1 MKLFRLSGLIMNEKE
16 IPNLKNQITN
26 NFQKLMNLKSN
37 GFSLSFVWILKS
49 DYWDLFD
56 FWNLLFGISFQ
67 NSHLIT
73 KR

>member
-26 NFQKLMNLKSN
+26 NYQKSINPSSKHFIISFDWNLNS
-37 GFSLSFVWILKS
+37 GFWN
-49 DYWDLFD
+49 LFG

>member
-37 GFSLSFVWILKS
+37 GFSLSFVWILNS
-49 DYWDLFD
+49 G

-73 KR
+73 KK

>member
-1 MKLFRLSGLIMNEKE
+1 MKLFRLLGLIMNEKE

-26 NFQKLMNLKSN
+26 NYQKSINPNSKH
-37 GFSLSFVWILKS
+37 FIISFDWNFNS
-49 DYWDLFD
+49 G

-73 KR
+73 KK